1 MQVRVVPH
9 GLQGGAGEAG
19 GARLLQLRNPWG
31 KLEWRGDWSD
41 TSRKWTPQLRAALE
55 GGAIGGKGGGGGNGG
70 SGGGGGGGGGGGF
83 GGGGGADPDDGVFW
97 MAW

>member
-9 GLQGGAGEAG
+9 GLQGDAGGEAG

-55 GGAIGGKGGGGGNGG
+55 GGTIAGKGGGGGVGGGG
-70 SGGGGGGGGGGGF
+70 SGGGGD
-83 GGGGGADPDDGVFW
+83 GGADPDDGVFW

>member
-1 MQVRVVPH
+1 MVPH
-9 GLQGGAGEAG
+9 GLQGAAGEAGEAG
-19 GARLLQLRNPWG
+19 GTRLLQLRNPWG

-55 GGAIGGKGGGGGNGG
+55 GGAIGGKGGGG
-70 SGGGGGGGGGGGF
+70 SGCGGGGGF

>member
-1 MQVRVVPH
+1 M
-9 GLQGGAGEAG
+9 
-19 GARLLQLRNPWG
+19 QLRNPWG

-70 SGGGGGGGGGGGF
+70 SGGGSGGGGGGGGGF

>member
-9 GLQGGAGEAG
+9 GLQGGTGGEAG

-55 GGAIGGKGGGGGNGG
+55 GGTIGGKS
-70 SGGGGGGGGGGGF
+70 SGGGVGGGGGGF

>member
-1 MQVRVVPH
+1 MLPH
-9 GLQGGAGEAG
+9 GLQGDAGGAG

-41 TSRKWTPQLRAALE
+41 TSPKWTPQLRAALE
-55 GGAIGGKGGGGGNGG
+55 GGAIGGKGGRGGHGG
-70 SGGGGGGGGGGGF
+70 SGC
-83 GGGGGADPDDGVFW
+83 GADPDDGVFW

>member
-1 MQVRVVPH
+1 MPH
-9 GLQGGAGEAG
+9 GLQGGAGGEAG

-55 GGAIGGKGGGGGNGG
+55 GGTIASKSGGGGV
-70 SGGGGGGGGGGGF
+70 GGGGGGGGS
-83 GGGGGADPDDGVFW
+83 GGADPDDGVFW